1 MEQDNTAVQTIKTP
15 QGEELVV
22 MPRRD
27 YDALREALAEAEE
40 ELADIAV
47 ADERR
52 REMASQAE
60 PVLPAEVSASI
71 MQGLGRVAAF
81 RLWRG
86 LSQEQLA
93 KSSGIDGSRLA
104 DLEARR
110 QELTEQDCK
119 NLIAALQ
126 IPDYWLPV

>member
-1 MEQDNTAVQTIKTP
+1 MEHDITVVQTIRTP

-22 MPRRD
+22 LPRRD

-40 ELADIAV
+40 ELADIAI

-71 MQGLGRVAAF
+71 MQGKGRVAAF

-86 LSQEQLA
+86 LSLEQLSTA
-93 KSSGIDGSRLA
+93 SGLGVSRLTE
-104 DLEARR
+104 LEARR
-110 QELTEQDCK
+110 RELTEQDCTA
-119 NLIAALQ
+119 LVVALQ
-126 IPDYWLPV
+126 IPSYWLSA

>member
-1 MEQDNTAVQTIKTP
+1 MEQEATAVQTIKTP

-22 MPRRD
+22 LPREE

-40 ELADIAV
+40 ELADIAI
-47 ADERR
+47 AQERR
-52 REMASQAE
+52 GEMASQAE

-71 MQGLGRVAAF
+71 MQGKGRVAAF

-86 LSQEQLA
+86 LSREDLSKA
-93 KSSGIDGSRLA
+93 SGLDLSRLD

-110 QELTEQDCK
+110 RELSEQDCK
-119 NLIAALQ
+119 ALIAALQ
-126 IPDYWLPV
+126 IPTYWLSP